1 MRVLNTT
8 HLDTRRLSELF
19 HRYAEGWPHERLT
32 AGVRYSRGADFSGT
46 CLYGKRTI
54 YVNIRRRLAFPYP
67 MDTHIARAQ
76 SDETYWWKETYTVH
90 LADAY
95 QVALFVFL
103 HEFFHWLIKCAR
115 RNPRRKEAMCDRF
128 ATRAIVDDFGGVVV
142 DSAGRLVRR
151 QDWDFQNLLRFVA
164 AAKLNRRPTEALGG

>member
-8 HLDTRRLSELF
+8 HFDTCRLSEWF
-19 HRYAEGWPHERLT
+19 HRYAEGWPHERLV

-54 YVNIRRRLAFPYP
+54 YVNIRRRLALPYP

-90 LADAY
+90 LADGY
-95 QVALFVFL
+95 QVVLFVFL
-103 HEFFHWLIKCAR
+103 HEFFHWLIGRGRTPGCPGAPAQIR
-115 RNPRRKEAMCDRF
+115 TSGIA
-128 ATRAIVDDFGGVVV
+128 AYGSYFGYL
-142 DSAGRLVRR
+142 A
-151 QDWDFQNLLRFVA
+151 QNRSLGYGCSIR
-164 AAKLNRRPTEALGG
+164 ALGIHLSASRPKRFQVSRCL